1 MPFLPELLNFK
12 EISRELYENIVTQNK
27 DCYIE
32 SEKAKTIKNEL
43 KSKRISNYKIKLEQ
57 LRKSLN

>member
-32 SEKAKTIKNEL
+32 SEKTKTIKKESQII
-43 KSKRISNYKIKLEQ
+43 KSN
-57 LRKSLN
+57 